1 MIYFTSD
8 LHLNH
13 DREFIWK
20 PRGFN
25 FVDEMNRTIID
36 NINSVVK
43 EDDSLYIL
51 GDLMLNQEKQKE
63 SIELL
68 KEIKC
73 CNIFIIAGNHD
84 TDKRISEYIKWLF
97 PIVWDC
103 SKFELVKYADMIKYN
118 GYHFYLS
125 HYPTFTSNL
134 EKESLKQCTINLYG
148 HTHQK
153 TNFYNDIPFMYH
165 VGVDSHNCMPV
176 SIEEIIR
183 DIKVKYDECKEML

>member
-25 FVDEMNRTIID
+25 SVDEMNRTIID
-36 NINSVVK
+36 NINSVVGK
-43 EDDSLYIL
+43 CDTLYIL
-51 GDLMLNQEKQKE
+51 GDLMLNSAKGAE
-63 SIELL
+63 SIALL
-68 KEIKC
+68 EEIKC
-73 CNIFIIAGNHD
+73 GEIYIILGNHD
-84 TDKRISEYIKWLF
+84 TDNRVGSYYLWLSSIE
-97 PIVWDC
+97 PTIGTI
-103 SKFELVKYADMIKYN
+103 KYANMIKYG
-118 GYHFYLS
+118 GYNFYLS
-125 HYPTFTSNL
+125 HYPTFTANL

-153 TNFYNDIPFMYH
+153 SNFYNDIPFMYH

-176 SIEEIIR
+176 SIEEVIR
-183 DIKVKYDECKEML
+183 DIKVKYNECKEML